1 MNIRW
6 NQVAISVA
14 GGFLLGAVF
23 SDFYHRPRLP
33 WPPPPRDMGG
43 PVEMFSLELKLTESQ
58 REKVSA
64 IFEKYRPEMEKAM
77 EETRPKVEEMRMRIK
92 SELITVLTPRQVVKL
107 EELEKDFGPHRHRRP
122 NWNHPPMRR
131 GPGGF

>member
-6 NQVAISVA
+6 NQVAVA
-14 GGFLLGAVF
+14 VAVGFILGAVF
-23 SDFYHRPRLP
+23 SDFYRMRRMP
-33 WPPPPRDMGG
+33 WPPPHDMGG
-43 PVEMFSLELKLTESQ
+43 PVEMFSRELKLTESQ

-77 EETRPKVEEMRMRIK
+77 DENRPKIEEVRIRIK
-92 SELITVLTPRQVVKL
+92 SELKTVLTPGQAARL
-107 EELEKDFGPHRHRRP
+107 EELEKDFGPNRPRHT
-122 NWNHPPMRR
+122 NWDHPPMRR